1 LPTTIESSPGRAGG
15 AEFVALVAMLTS
27 LVALAVDA
35 MLPALP
41 QMAADLGIARD
52 NDRQLIVSALFV
64 GLTCG
69 QMIYGPLSD
78 SIGRKPAIYAG
89 QIIFLL
95 GSTLCLVAGDL
106 TMMLVGRVLQGL
118 GASGPRIVSIAM
130 VRDKFEGA
138 AMARVLSLVTSVFII
153 VPVVA
158 PSIGQGILLLGNWH
172 LIFVVLLL
180 QGVIGLVWLAAR
192 QPETL
197 PVERRAPFR
206 PRRIAAA
213 FSEVIRT
220 RVSIGYTLSAGLA
233 FGAFMGWLTSCQQVL
248 QDQYGTGKLFPIY
261 FATLALSLGA
271 ASVVNARLVMRLGMR
286 RLAGTALAAKSC
298 LSVAFLIVALA
309 TAGNPPLWALMTY
322 LLLVFFC
329 IGILFGN
336 FNALA
341 MEPLGHIAGVG
352 AAVVG
357 TVSNVLAFGLGT
369 LLGQAYDGSVR
380 PLVAGFAV
388 LGMAS
393 AGCMVFAERGRAAP
407 PVAPS

>member
-1 LPTTIESSPGRAGG
+1 MPTTIESSPGRAGG

-41 QMAADLGIARD
+41 QIAADLGIARD
-52 NDRQLIVSALFV
+52 NDRQLIVSALFL
-64 GLTCG
+64 GLTGG

-89 QIIFLL
+89 QIIFLS
-95 GSTLCLVAGDL
+95 GSALCLVAGDL
-106 TMMLVGRVLQGL
+106 TTMLVGRVLQGL
-118 GASGPRIVSIAM
+118 GAAGPRIVSIAM
-130 VRDKFEGA
+130 VRDQFEGA
-138 AMARVLSLVTSVFII
+138 AMARVLSLITSVFII

-158 PSIGQGILLLGNWH
+158 PSLGQGILLLGNWH
-172 LIFVVLLL
+172 LIFAVLLL

-213 FSEVIRT
+213 FSEVFRT
-220 RVSIGYTLSAGLA
+220 RVSIGYTLSGGLA

-261 FATLALSLGA
+261 FASLALSLGV
-271 ASVVNARLVMRLGMR
+271 ASAVNARLVMRLGMR
-286 RLAGTALAAKSC
+286 RLAGTALAVKSS
-298 LSVAFLIVALA
+298 LSVVFLIVAIA
-309 TAGNPPLWALMTY
+309 TAGNPPLWALLSY

-341 MEPLGHIAGVG
+341 MEPLGHIAGVA
-352 AAVVG
+352 AAVIG
-357 TVSNVLAFGLGT
+357 TVTNVLAFGLGT
-369 LLGQAYDGSVR
+369 LLGQAYDGTVR

-407 PVAPS
+407 R

>member
-1 LPTTIESSPGRAGG
+1 MPTPIESPPERAGG
-15 AEFVALVAMLTS
+15 AEFVALLAMLTS

-41 QMAADLGIARD
+41 QIAADLGIARD
-52 NDRQLIVSALFV
+52 NDRQLIISALFV

-69 QMIYGPLSD
+69 QIIYGPLSD

-89 QIIFLL
+89 QIIFLI

-106 TMMLVGRVLQGL
+106 TTMLVGRALQGL
-118 GASGPRIVSIAM
+118 GAAGPRIVSIAM
-130 VRDKFEGA
+130 VRDQFEGR
-138 AMARVLSLVTSVFII
+138 AMARVLSLITSVFII

-213 FSEVIRT
+213 FSEVLRT
-220 RVSIGYTLSAGLA
+220 RVAIGYTLSAGLA

-261 FATLALSLGA
+261 FASLALSLGV
-271 ASVVNARLVMRLGMR
+271 ASAVNARLVMRLGMR
-286 RLAGTALAAKSC
+286 RLAGTALAVKSS
-298 LSVAFLIVALA
+298 LSVGFLVVALA
-309 TAGNPPLWALMTY
+309 TAGNPPLWALLSY

-341 MEPLGHIAGVG
+341 MEPLGHIAGVA
-352 AAVVG
+352 AAVIG
-357 TVSNVLAFGLGT
+357 TVTNVLAFGLGT
-369 LLGQAYDGSVR
+369 LLGQAYDGTIR

-393 AGCMVFAERGRAAP
+393 AACMVFAERGRPAP
-407 PVAPS
+407 R